1 MATDFDFFIGS
12 WNVTNRRLK
21 TRLAGST
28 DWEEFPGTSVSK
40 SILEGTGNM
49 DEIRMPTRGVTGM
62 TIRLFDPARR
72 EWSLYWV
79 NSREGRLYP
88 PVVGRFVA
96 GRGEFYGDDTEGG
109 RPVRV
114 RYVWSMITPTSAR
127 WEQAFSVDGGQT
139 WETNW
144 IMEFTRADSP

>member
-1 MATDFDFFIGS
+1 
-12 WNVTNRRLK
+12 
-21 TRLAGST
+21 
-28 DWEEFPGTSVSK
+28 
-40 SILEGTGNM
+40 M